1 MKTTRYFTLT
11 LLTFVMLIFVSNSF
25 AQDAAP
31 EYVVRVIY
39 FIPNDRQ
46 SQPDIH
52 NVLDTRI
59 KEAQQYFANQLEAHG
74 FERKTFR
81 IETDDVGNATV
92 HHVNGQ
98 HDDAYYQDPSIG
110 GSRSAVNEISEQ
122 FDMSKNIYYITL
134 DISSQFL
141 DGSEVKDTSGK
152 TISGHTGWGVGT
164 GINGVIVVT
173 NFEKIPTIHEL
184 GHAFGLRHDYR
195 SDLSANRIYTD
206 PNFRELMTTTFC
218 AAEWLDAHRYFNP
231 LQDMV
236 NNNTDIQLHPPELI
250 EPPTNIR
257 LRVTLF
263 DPDGLRQVQLLH
275 PQFHP
280 RWRWGETDVS
290 TFAACQRVSGT
301 RATIGFVTR
310 DLIDVDA
317 TNEIFVARKIF
328 LEVMDVHGNITSQ
341 GFDIDIEPLLPLT
354 KTVLLPDKNLEASIR
369 EELGLSSRNPITYMD
384 MYRVSKLVA
393 VDRGI
398 TDLTGL
404 ENAIHIR
411 KLNLLYN
418 KISDITP
425 LSKLTNL
432 RDLDITGNQVRD
444 LRPLKDSNNIFRLQI
459 SKNPI
464 SDITVLRSLKSLKDL
479 YLSNPIR
486 DIRPLWE
493 LMQLEA
499 LSIRFMEIPDTAPLA
514 KFTKLTL
521 LQLDDNGI
529 SDITPLS
536 KLTNL
541 EHLTIWRNPVTDVSP
556 LAELTNLTQL
566 HLQGLPIKN
575 RKPLLTLLRKNP
587 NIKIYLK
594 GGGEPLPVSLSNF
607 RAAHTDTG
615 VILNWTTESEVD
627 NAGFYIYRSE
637 TKDGEFK
644 IVNPTMIQGAGTTG
658 ERNEY
663 TWTDT
668 TAKPNTVYYYQIE
681 DVSHAG
687 ERKRLVTVRLRGLV
701 SASGKLMTKWADL
714 KGEDTRNK

>member
-1 MKTTRYFTLT
+1 MKIALCFTHT
-11 LLTFVMLIFVSNSF
+11 LFAFVLFAFVASSF

-39 FIPNDRQ
+39 FIPNDHQ
-46 SQPDIH
+46 PQPDID

-59 KEAQQYFANQLEAHG
+59 KKAQHYFADQLEAHG
-74 FERKTFR
+74 FARKTFR
-81 IETDDVGNATV
+81 IETDDVGNAIV

-98 HDDAYYQDPSIG
+98 HDDAYYQDPSF
-110 GSRSAVNEISEQ
+110 GSRSAVNEIREQ

-134 DISSQFL
+134 DSSSPFL
-141 DGSEVKDTSGK
+141 DGSEVKDTSGE
-152 TISGHTGWGVGT
+152 TISGVTGWARGT
-164 GINGVIVVT
+164 DINGVAVVT
-173 NFEKIPTIHEL
+173 NFAVNPTIHEL
-184 GHAFGLRHDYR
+184 GHTFGLEHDYR
-195 SDLSANRIYTD
+195 SNLNANRIYTD

-218 AAEWLDAHRYFNP
+218 AAEWLDAHRYFNL

-236 NNNTDIQLHPPELI
+236 NNNTDIQLHPPKLI

-290 TFAACQRVSGT
+290 TFAACQRISGT
-301 RATIGFVTR
+301 QATIDFVTR
-310 DLIDVDA
+310 DLIGVDA
-317 TNEIFVARKIF
+317 TSEIFIARRIF
-328 LEVMDVHGNITSQ
+328 LEVMDVHGNITSR
-341 GFDIDIEPLLPLT
+341 GFDIDIEPLLSFT
-354 KTVLLPDKNLEASIR
+354 KTVSLPDKNLEASIR

-393 VDRGI
+393 VDREI

-404 ENAIHIR
+404 EHAIHIR
-411 KLNLLYN
+411 ELNLLYN
-418 KISDITP
+418 KVSDITP
-425 LSKLTNL
+425 LSKLTHL
-432 RDLDITGNQVRD
+432 RDLYITSNQVRD
-444 LRPLKDSNNIFRLQI
+444 ITPLKDLDIYRLGI
-459 SKNPI
+459 GENPI
-464 SDITVLRSLKSLKDL
+464 SDITVTLSLKNLGSLSL
-479 YLSNPIR
+479 SSNPIR
-486 DIRPLWE
+486 DISPLWE
-493 LMQLEA
+493 LTQLQN
-499 LSIRFMEIPDTAPLA
+499 LSIRFMKIDDISPLA

-536 KLTNL
+536 KLTHL
-541 EHLTIWRNPVTDVSP
+541 ERLTIWRNPVTDVSP
-556 LAELTNLTQL
+556 LAELANLTRL
-566 HLQGLPIKN
+566 HLEGLPIKN

-587 NIKIYLK
+587 DIKIYLK
-594 GGGEPLPVSLSNF
+594 FGGEPLPVTLSNF
-607 RAAHTDTG
+607 RAAHNGYG

-644 IVNPTMIQGAGTTG
+644 VVTPTMIQGAGTTG

-687 ERKRLVTVRLRGLV
+687 KRKRLATVRLRGLV
-701 SASGKLMTKWADL
+701 SARGKLTTTWARV
-714 KGEDTRNK
+714 KNH